1 MSVWNAET
9 AEWYA
14 GKYGEHATN
23 SLAVQALDLSPCS
36 VIVDVGCRTGSA
48 LRHAAA
54 RFTNGTFVG
63 IDPVPRMLEI
73 ARDRAASHP
82 SGARIEFREGYAEV
96 LPVEDDAAD
105 LVFAF
110 DSFDHWQDKT
120 RGLAEVRRIL
130 QPGGRLVVVKDGA
143 VPYGSRAR
151 KEFLDALEFAG
162 FAECS
167 KQDIAADGVSFALW
181 ICRVAA

>member
-14 GKYGEHATN
+14 RKYGEHATN
-23 SLAVQALDLSPCS
+23 RLAVQALDLAPGS
-36 VIVDVGCRTGSA
+36 VIVDVGCGTGSA

-54 RFTNGTFVG
+54 RVTNGTFIG
-63 IDPVPRMLEI
+63 IDPVLRMLDI
-73 ARDRAASHP
+73 ASERAASHP
-82 SGARIEFREGYAEV
+82 SEARIEFREGSAEA
-96 LPVEDDAAD
+96 LPVEDDVAD

-120 RGLAEVRRIL
+120 RGLAEIRRIL
-130 QPGGRLVVVKDGA
+130 HPAGRLVAAKDGA
-143 VPYGSRAR
+143 VPGGPRAR
-151 KEFLDALEFAG
+151 KVFRDALALAG

-167 KQDIAADGVSFALW
+167 KQNIAADGVSFTLW

>member
-1 MSVWNAET
+1 MSEWNAET

-14 GKYGEHATN
+14 RRYGEHATN
-23 SLAVQALDLSPCS
+23 RLAVQDLDLSPCS
-36 VIVDVGCRTGSA
+36 VIVDVGCGTGSA

-54 RFTNGTFVG
+54 RITNGAFVG

-82 SGARIEFREGYAEV
+82 SGARIEFREGSAES
-96 LPVEDDAAD
+96 LPVEDDVAD

-110 DSFDHWQDKT
+110 DSFDHWQDKA

-143 VPYGSRAR
+143 VPGGSRAR
-151 KEFLDALEFAG
+151 KVFRDALALAG

-167 KQDIAADGVSFALW
+167 KQNIAADGVSFTLW